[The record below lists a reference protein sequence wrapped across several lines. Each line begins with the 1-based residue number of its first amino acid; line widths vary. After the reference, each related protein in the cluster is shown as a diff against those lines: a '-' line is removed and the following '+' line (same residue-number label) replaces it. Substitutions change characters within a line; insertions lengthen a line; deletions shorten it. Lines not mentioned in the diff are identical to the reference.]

1 MRKKVGSVPENRV
14 RRTDVT
20 AAEQRKNP
28 NGTLKRGVAGQK
40 LAFFNGLLNTQP
52 KKPAKARKA
61 RIAHQSAARSIE
73 YDPVTL
79 IET

>member
-40 LAFFNGLLNTQP
+40 LAFFNGLLMSVVIQTFKSLNSE
-52 KKPAKARKA
+52 R
-61 RIAHQSAARSIE
+61 E
-73 YDPVTL
+73 
-79 IET
+79 